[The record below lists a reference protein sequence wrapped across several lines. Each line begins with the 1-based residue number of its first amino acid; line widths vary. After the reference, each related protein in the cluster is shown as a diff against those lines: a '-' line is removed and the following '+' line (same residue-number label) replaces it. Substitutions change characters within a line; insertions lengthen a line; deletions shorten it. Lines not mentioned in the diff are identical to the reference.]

1 MKKSL
6 EQISLP
12 VKKAWRPF
20 DEARVFVRSLN
31 LRGQEEWEEYRKS
44 GERPDDIPSHP
55 DRTYK
60 NDGWKDWIDWLGN
73 ENRVPWNK
81 GEKHPLY
88 GKSPSEEHRRKSSEF
103 QNRPEVKRKKLCRQS
118 KTEIPSKRYKA

>member
-1 MKKSL
+1 MVNKKT
-6 EQISLP
+6 
-12 VKKAWRPF
+12 WRPLE
-20 DEARVFVRSLN
+20 EAREFARSLN
-31 LRGQEEWEEYRKS
+31 LSGVREWKQYCKS
-44 GERPDDIPSHP
+44 NKKPDNIPSAS
-55 DRTYK
+55 DIIYK

-103 QNRPEVKRKKLCRQS
+103 QNRPEVKRKKLCR
-118 KTEIPSKRYKA
+118 